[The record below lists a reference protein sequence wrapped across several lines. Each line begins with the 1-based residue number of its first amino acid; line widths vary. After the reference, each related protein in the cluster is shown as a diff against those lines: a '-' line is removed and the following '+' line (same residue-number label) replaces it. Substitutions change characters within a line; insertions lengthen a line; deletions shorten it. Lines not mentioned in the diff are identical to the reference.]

1 MSRTSTAAA
10 AFSVPVEAS
19 GRDTSM
25 VSIGRIGIPAF
36 RGRQFRRGA
45 EQQGRDT
52 PRWSFGEEPVPG
64 KGGQPRGSGKQKRNA
79 PSVYARSVASGR
91 STQLQG
97 WHVAVARADATAC
110 ASYVPEATRRQR
122 LARIEHPRHP
132 IRSIAARR
140 RASPRARQR
149 HRGTFQAP

>member
-10 AFSVPVEAS
+10 AFLVPVEAS

-52 PRWSFGEEPVPG
+52 PRWSFGEEPVPW

-79 PSVYARSVASGR
+79 PSVYARSAGFRLNCRDGTLPSPVPMLRHARVTFQKQRDGN
-91 STQLQG
+91 G
-97 WHVAVARADATAC
+97 W
-110 ASYVPEATRRQR
+110 
-122 LARIEHPRHP
+122 
-132 IRSIAARR
+132 
-140 RASPRARQR
+140 RASSTRVTQFAR
-149 HRGTFQAP
+149 